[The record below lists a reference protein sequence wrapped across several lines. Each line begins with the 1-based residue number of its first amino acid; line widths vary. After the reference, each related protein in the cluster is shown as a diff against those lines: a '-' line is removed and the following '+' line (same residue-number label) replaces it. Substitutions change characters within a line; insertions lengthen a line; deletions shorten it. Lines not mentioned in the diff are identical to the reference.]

1 MAKNQPAV
9 LELIRERV
17 AQMQKRY
24 PEVSRRALEVESYSV
39 DNLDNLLAKAQETL
53 KAKSYKI
60 HLAKDAQDAL
70 DYIASVVGDRPI
82 VKSESATLDE
92 IGLVPFLEKKG
103 VKVSETELDNYA
115 RALRGQ
121 EKDPGLGYGALWNRL
136 AQGDLKAIYQEIGR
150 KMPEGEL
157 DTKEISEVI
166 RLWTRK
172 YIATAPVGI
181 TGLGALVVET
191 ATTIF
196 QENEGNVRMV
206 SNLPP
211 VHIVVAGLDKLV
223 PTLEDAFA
231 VLRAAAVYGYGQ
243 PIGNYVSLI
252 TGPSRTGDIEFVMV
266 NGMHGPLE
274 VHMVLLDNGRTQAI
288 EDGLEEA
295 LYCVGCRACLNN
307 CPIYAQDGSFPGAVK
322 LILKAER
329 QGLSQKE
336 ASYLETCAKCDIC
349 KKVCPVQIDPP
360 KLIAHLRAKKGQAA
374 S

>member
-1 MAKNQPAV
+1 MAKNQVAV
-9 LELIRERV
+9 LEPLRERV

-24 PEVSRRALEVESYSV
+24 PEVSRRALEVKSYSIA
-39 DNLDNLLAKAQETL
+39 NLDDLLAQAQESL
-53 KAKSYKI
+53 KVKGYQV

-70 DYIASVVGDRPI
+70 AYIASVIGDRL
-82 VKSESATLDE
+82 VVASESATLEE
-92 IGLVPFLEKKG
+92 IDLIPSLKQKG
-103 VKVSETELDNYA
+103 IKVIETEMDGFA
-115 RALRGQ
+115 RALKGKER
-121 EKDPGLGYGALWNRL
+121 DPGMGYGALWTRL
-136 AQGDLKAIYQEIGR
+136 ARGDLKALYQEIGR
-150 KMPEGEL
+150 PVPEGEI
-157 DTKEISEVI
+157 DAQEISEVI

-172 YIATAPVGI
+172 YIAEAPVGI
-181 TGLGALVVET
+181 TGTGAVVTET
-191 ATTIF
+191 GTVVF

-252 TGPSRTGDIEFVMV
+252 TGPSRTGDIEFIIV

-274 VHMVLLDNGRTQAI
+274 VHLVLLDNGRTQALR
-288 EDGLEEA
+288 DGLEEV

-307 CPIYAQDGSFPGAVK
+307 CPIYAKDGSFPGAVK
-322 LILKAER
+322 LILKAEAG
-329 QGLSQKE
+329 GLNDKE

-349 KKVCPVQIDPP
+349 KKACPVQIDPP
-360 KLIAHLRAKKGQAA
+360 KLIGRMQAKGKTA